1 MPRSIVTENS
11 ANTLIIVNTKKTGKQ
26 AMNTKAES
34 INDVIRQHSEWLAQ
48 QLHAQRTSLF
58 PPNASKTMRKFT
70 SGEAAKLL
78 GVNDSY
84 LRKLH
89 LDGKGPEPALIQGNR
104 RYYSAENVLALR
116 HLLEKTARNAGDYL
130 PGRREGD
137 HMQVIGVMNFKGGS
151 GKTTTSAHLAQYLA
165 LQGYRV
171 LGVDLDPQAS
181 FTALHGVQPE
191 IDLEEGGTL
200 YEAIR
205 YEDPAPIKSVI
216 RKTYIPNLDLIPG
229 NLELMEFEHDTPRAL
244 AQNAAGLFFFRVKEA
259 LMQVDSDYDVVVIDC
274 PPQLGFL
281 TMSALSAATGVLVTI
296 HPEMLDVMSMSQ
308 FLRMTADLMDVIADS
323 GADMSHDWMRYI
335 LTRYEPADA
344 PQNRIVAFLRTMYG
358 DSVLNAPM
366 LKSTAI
372 SDAGLTKQTLYEVE
386 RSAFTRSTYDR
397 AIESLDALNS
407 EVGGLIQKTWGRSND

>member
-1 MPRSIVTENS
+1 MGNS
-11 ANTLIIVNTKKTGKQ
+11 HPQEDLNQ
-26 AMNTKAES
+26 
-34 INDVIRQHSEWLAQ
+34 VIRQHSEWLAT
-48 QLHAQRTSLF
+48 QLHAQRESLF
-58 PPNASKTMRKFT
+58 PPDAAKAMRTFS
-70 SGEAAKLL
+70 SGEAAALL

-89 LDGKGPEPALIQGNR
+89 LDGKGPSPEVSPGNR
-104 RYYSAENVLALR
+104 RHYSVQDIHELR
-116 HLLEKTARNAGDYL
+116 HLLEKTARRPGDYI
-130 PGRREGD
+130 PGRRDGD
-137 HMQVIGVMNFKGGS
+137 RLQIIGVMNFKGGS

-165 LQGYRV
+165 LAGYRV
-171 LGVDLDPQAS
+171 LAIDLDPQAS
-181 FTALHGVQPE
+181 LTALHGVQPE
-191 IDLEEGGTL
+191 FDLLDGGTL
-200 YEAIR
+200 YDAIR
-205 YEDPAPIKSVI
+205 YEDPVPIAEVI

-229 NLELMEFEHDTPRAL
+229 NLELMEFEHETPRAL
-244 AQNAAGLFFFRVKEA
+244 SQGHAGLFFFRVKEA
-259 LMQVDSDYDVVVIDC
+259 LNQVDSDYDVVVIDC

-323 GADMSHDWMRYI
+323 GADMSHDWMRYL
-335 LTRYEPADA
+335 LTRYEPTDA

-358 DSVLNAPM
+358 DKVLNATM

-397 AIESLDALNS
+397 AIESLNAVNH
-407 EVGGLIQKTWGRSND
+407 EIAALIQGTWGR